1 MMKIRNAFL
10 AISMASLALS
20 AHAADTAALTRWATK
35 ALPKCPDGKI
45 QLEEVHPPLGPTNF
59 QIFSVTQTS
68 SDKACGGQKYML
80 YSPASDQILMGNV
93 IPLPADP
100 RPADVRVTEV
110 SDQLLKAQV
119 KTTITPFPLKDG
131 LRAVSIVKPTE
142 FGSFTYHG
150 FIDQGQHFL
159 IIATRGNLKEDP
171 TKALLESLGIQNGV
185 RRGNSKAKVQIVELS
200 DFQCPTCGRAHKL
213 VEPIIAKALGKISYV
228 RMDLPLFEHHQW
240 SLYAAL
246 GARAIQNVAP
256 KKYWS
261 YVNFV
266 FENQESIDKQ
276 KFDDVLKHFAED
288 NDIDWK
294 AVERLYRDPSAKAQI
309 LDQVSRAFDNGV
321 NSTPTYIINGQ
332 IMGFGPEGKFTIDS
346 IKKAIAGAK

>member
-1 MMKIRNAFL
+1 
-10 AISMASLALS
+10 
-20 AHAADTAALTRWATK
+20 
-35 ALPKCPDGKI
+35 G
-45 QLEEVHPPLGPTNF
+45 
-59 QIFSVTQTS
+59 
-68 SDKACGGQKYML
+68 
-80 YSPASDQILMGNV
+80 
-93 IPLPADP
+93 
-100 RPADVRVTEV
+100 
-110 SDQLLKAQV
+110 
-119 KTTITPFPLKDG
+119 
-131 LRAVSIVKPTE
+131 
-142 FGSFTYHG
+142 
-150 FIDQGQHFL
+150 
-159 IIATRGNLKEDP
+159 
-171 TKALLESLGIQNGV
+171 
-185 RRGNSKAKVQIVELS
+185 
-200 DFQCPTCGRAHKL
+200 
-213 VEPIIAKALGKISYV
+213 LGKISYV

-346 IKKAIAGAK
+346 IKKA